1 MALKRRQKISP
12 NFSMASMTDII
23 FLLLIFFMITSTM
36 VSPNAIKVLLPQ
48 GRQQTSAKPLT
59 RVIIDKNLNFYT
71 AFGNEDEMPIDLE
84 ELPAFLQR
92 CAEKEPDMYVAL
104 YADDEFDKLIDQA
117 RMLFDQD
124 LADNNSKD
132 DYKKSVE
139 TSIADYKNRSFKI
152 RQTNVCDS
160 DDVKYL
166 TDDSNGDKL
175 AYVTASY
182 FTEENKKFDKTYQMY
197 VLRKDDNGDWKIRTF
212 YKIKGNS
219 TEEE

>member
-1 MALKRRQKISP
+1 
-12 NFSMASMTDII
+12 MASMTDII

-104 YADDEFDKLIDQA
+104 T
-117 RMLFDQD
+117 RMRLC
-124 LADNNSKD
+124 L
-132 DYKKSVE
+132 
-139 TSIADYKNRSFKI
+139 T
-152 RQTNVCDS
+152 
-160 DDVKYL
+160 VK
-166 TDDSNGDKL
+166 
-175 AYVTASY
+175 
-182 FTEENKKFDKTYQMY
+182 
-197 VLRKDDNGDWKIRTF
+197 
-212 YKIKGNS
+212 
-219 TEEE
+219 